1 MGTDPVKW
9 SPALEKPA
17 ICESVCPFFVP
28 GTAYGY
34 SICTIADQVG
44 KSLRLAQRISSL
56 GCPTPSGIHLGPNA
70 ALKYPNAHQVAKN
83 DRAGAKKFHLSKIYM
98 PELTALT
105 VAPRIRSAWV
115 ITALWVRW
123 RAGAGNRLA
132 IVAIP
137 I

>member
-1 MGTDPVKW
+1 MGTDEVKMVLSARKTCHLRVSLPVFR
-9 SPALEKPA
+9 PRRGLR
-17 ICESVCPFFVP
+17 VR
-28 GTAYGY
+28 
-34 SICTIADQVG
+34 CTIADQVG

-56 GCPTPSGIHLGPNA
+56 GCPTPSGIPLGPNS

-83 DRAGAKKFHLSKIYM
+83 DRVGAKKFRLRKIYI